1 MSLSL
6 VCFQLLIEGAI
17 GVNCGHEQS
26 MCSLDK
32 RVSYPQAVQ
41 CVGLSGKKRCLYS
54 QIGA

>member
-54 QIGA
+54 PIGA